1 MNRDGILDLIKASG
15 WSFLDQEGLHK
26 YRFSKHDKLVEY
38 TAPHSDNN
46 FEHIIRGEIKEYF
59 SNWSDA
65 TIQENVL
72 SLIDLISLLT
82 SVDNLTKE
90 MSTKTKERL
99 YIVENSE
106 TVYNQY
112 KDLSFQISEM
122 STLFQNEGFTVTEEH
137 LMGFKNLAH
146 SVEFNLKQVID
157 LSLNSIKEKHKKG

>member
-15 WSFLDQEGLHK
+15 WSFLDQDGLHK

-46 FEHIIRGEIKEYF
+46 FEHVIRGERRDYF

-82 SVDNLTKE
+82 SVDNLTKQ
-90 MSTKTKERL
+90 MSTKNKERL
-99 YIVENSE
+99 YIIENSKA
-106 TVYNQY
+106 VYNQY
-112 KDLSFQISEM
+112 NDLKFQISEM
-122 STLFQNEGFTVTEEH
+122 STLFQNEGFIIREEQ
-137 LMGFKNLAH
+137 LTTFKNLAQ
-146 SVEFNLKQVID
+146 SVDSNLKQVIE
-157 LSLNSIKEKHKKG
+157 LSLNSIKEKH

>member
-1 MNRDGILDLIKASG
+1 MNREGILDLIKASG

-46 FEHIIRGEIKEYF
+46 FEHVIRGERKDNF
-59 SNWSDA
+59 SNWSEA

-82 SVDNLTKE
+82 SVDNLTKK
-90 MSTKTKERL
+90 MSTKNKERL
-99 YIVENSE
+99 YIIENSKS
-106 TVYNQY
+106 VYNQY
-112 KDLSFQISEM
+112 KDLSSKIIDM

-137 LMGFKNLAH
+137 LTGFKNLAH
-146 SVEFNLKQVID
+146 SVESNLKQVIE
-157 LSLNSIKEKHKKG
+157 LSLNSIKEKH